1 MNATTVLNDLQ
12 YVIDKKSQYLQRCC
26 SEGKSKKALEIE
38 LATLEQAKELL
49 EELALQQEE
58 AKAAIKEAKA
68 AIKEADKAMTITEA
82 FIAEY
87 HFATYYNNNNYAG
100 ALFHVLNWPE
110 IHIANWKE
118 VKKFIKSDWE
128 FATQTIEKRLNPY
141 VARDRE
147 FYQSWC
153 KSAHIDYSK
162 RERAWQMKWETKN
175 SENSCQI

>member
-87 HFATYYNNNNYAG
+87 HFATYYNENDYAC
-100 ALFHVLNWPE
+100 ALLHVLNCPE
-110 IHIANWKE
+110 IHIANWEE
-118 VKKFIKSDWE
+118 VKEFIKKDWV

>member
-12 YVIDKKSQYLQRCC
+12 YLIDKKSQYLQRCC

-38 LATLEQAKELL
+38 LATLVQAKELL
-49 EELALQQEE
+49 EELVLQQEE
-58 AKAAIKEAKA
+58 AKKQQEEAKA

-87 HFATYYNNNNYAG
+87 HFATYYNNNDYAV
-100 ALFHVLNWPE
+100 ALLHVLNCPE
-110 IHIANWKE
+110 IHIANWEE

-128 FATQTIEKRLNPY
+128 FATQTIEKRLNPN

-153 KSAHIDYSK
+153 KSARIDYSK
-162 RERAWQMKWETKN
+162 RERAWQMKWATKN
-175 SENSCQI
+175 SENHA

>member
-12 YVIDKKSQYLQRCC
+12 YLIDKKSQYLQRCC

-58 AKAAIKEAKA
+58 AKKQQEEAKA

-87 HFATYYNNNNYAG
+87 HFATYYNENDYAC
-100 ALFHVLNWPE
+100 ALLHVLNCPE
-110 IHIANWKE
+110 IHIANWEE
-118 VKKFIKSDWE
+118 VKEFIKKDWV

>member
-1 MNATTVLNDLQ
+1 MNATSVIKDLQ
-12 YVIDKKSQYLQRCC
+12 YVIDKKSRYLQHCKDEQKEC
-26 SEGKSKKALEIE
+26 KALEIE
-38 LATLEQAKELL
+38 LATLVQAKDLL
-49 EELALQQEE
+49 EELVLQQEE
-58 AKAAIKEAKA
+58 AKKQQEEAKA

-87 HFATYYNNNNYAG
+87 HFATYYNNNDYAV
-100 ALFHVLNWPE
+100 ALLHVLNCPE
-110 IHIANWKE
+110 IHIANWEE

-128 FATQTIEKRLNPY
+128 FATQTIEKRLNPN

-162 RERAWQMKWETKN
+162 RERAWQMKWATKN
-175 SENSCQI
+175 SENHA

>member
-87 HFATYYNNNNYAG
+87 HFATYYNENDYAC
-100 ALFHVLNWPE
+100 ALLHVLNCPE
-110 IHIANWKE
+110 IHIANWEE
-118 VKKFIKSDWE
+118 VKEFIKKDWV

-162 RERAWQMKWETKN
+162 RERAWQMKWATKN

>member
-12 YVIDKKSQYLQRCC
+12 YIIDKKSRYLQHCKDEQKEC
-26 SEGKSKKALEIE
+26 KALEIE
-38 LATLEQAKELL
+38 LATLVQAKDLL
-49 EELALQQEE
+49 EELVLQQAE

-68 AIKEADKAMTITEA
+68 AIKEADEAMRITEA
-82 FIAEY
+82 FKAEY
-87 HFATYYNNNNYAG
+87 YLATYYNSNDYAIH
-100 ALFHVLNWPE
+100 LQHVINWPE
-110 IHIANWKE
+110 INISNWEE

-162 RERAWQMKWETKN
+162 RERAWQMKWATKN